1 MRELISTAT
10 EARLRA
16 YAPYSDFL
24 VGAALLTS
32 SGEVY
37 SGCNIENASFSLT
50 CCAERVA
57 AASAIADGHQNFE
70 ALAVVSVN
78 GSYPCGA
85 CRQFLHEFSP
95 DLLIIIA
102 DTHGQLIAET
112 TLSALY
118 PSAFNSGSLEP

>member
-1 MRELISTAT
+1 MRELIAAAT

-32 SGEVY
+32 SGKIY
-37 SGCNIENASFSLT
+37 AGCNIENSSYSLT

-57 AASAIADGHQNFE
+57 TASAIADGHQNFE

-85 CRQFLHEFSP
+85 CRQFLNEFTP

-102 DTHGQLIAET
+102 DTHGKISAET

-118 PSAFNSGSLEP
+118 PSAFSPDSLEP